1 MFRGKSFQT
10 PFLHNIHSISHRVS
24 DQLQCFLKTAIQS
37 TKCIRSVA
45 GYAAVFLTN
54 AGFLMAGGYIS
65 KRDLGKS

>member
-1 MFRGKSFQT
+1 MQT
-10 PFLHNIHSISHRVS
+10 RAQCSSERTQCQLRVS

-37 TKCIRSVA
+37 TKCIRSAA

-65 KRDLGKS
+65 KCYLGKS